1 MTYCLGICVA
11 DGIVFASDS
20 RTNAGVDY
28 ASVYSKMHDFKPAP
42 DRQFMLLSSGNLAL
56 SQEILNHLRRDL
68 DHPGELG
75 NLVGARY
82 LFEAA
87 EYVGQVSLQVQGNH
101 RAALLSSGL
110 STDVTL
116 IFGGQIAGEPHQLF
130 LIYPQGNYVATSADT
145 PFLQIGETKYGK
157 PVLDRFA

>member
-68 DHPGELG
+68 DHPGRLG
-75 NLVGARY
+75 NLVTARY

-87 EYVGQVSLQVQGNH
+87 VYVGQVSLEVQGNH
-101 RAALLSSGL
+101 RAALLNSGL
-110 STDVTL
+110 SPDVTL
-116 IFGGQIAGEPHQLF
+116 IFGGSDRRRAPPAVPDLSPGQLCR
-130 LIYPQGNYVATSADT
+130 N
-145 PFLQIGETKYGK
+145 LQRYTV
-157 PVLDRFA
+157 PTDRRNQVR